1 MIIIPIG
8 DWFLARSEAFKILMM
23 KFRDHKIQT
32 KQAFSKVKSKHNQY
46 ENVLKEHKER
56 IEEMEKILL
65 SLKEVTPFKIK
76 KKKTNNEDNP

>member
-1 MIIIPIG
+1 MIFIPIG

-32 KQAFSKVKSKHNQY
+32 QNAFSKVKTKHNQY
-46 ENVLKEHKER
+46 DHALKEHKER

-76 KKKTNNEDNP
+76 KKKQNNDDN